1 MRQILIIILLISFTA
16 LASEIISDLGILEL
30 EKAITLNCQILF
42 PQLEKISLVKPEF
55 KLNQINTKV
64 LPPEI
69 DPSEFL
75 TIKDNNIILNPP
87 YTIPPGDYQLVF
99 NVKETDS
106 ENLLILNFRIN
117 KTVVLGI
124 KIPPYSEVPDNILY
138 LEPFIK
144 PRLNCLVKANCDF
157 DLYVSDLLFEAELPA
172 ELRLSLSA
180 SPEADFLVVTDMPKK
195 LLSGSSHGGTQTF
208 DIYVS
213 YGDFTACRAGW
224 HNYLLLFR
232 LEPSSDLF

>member
-1 MRQILIIILLISFTA
+1 LRQILIIILLISFTA
-16 LASEIISDLGILEL
+16 LASEIISDLGILEP

-42 PQLEKISLVKPEF
+42 PKLETISLVKPEV
-55 KLNQINTKV
+55 KLNQVDLMGVPK
-64 LPPEI
+64 EI
-69 DPSEFL
+69 DPGEFL

-99 NVKETDS
+99 KIKETDS

-124 KIPPYSEVPDNILY
+124 KIPPYSEAPGKILY
-138 LEPFIK
+138 LDPFIK
-144 PRLNCLVKANCDF
+144 PRLNCLIKANCDW

-180 SPEADFLVVTDMPKK
+180 SPEAAFLVVTDVPKK

-213 YGDFTACRAGW
+213 LGDFTACKAGW

-232 LEPSSDLF
+232 VEPISELF

>member
-1 MRQILIIILLISFTA
+1 MRRILIIILLISCAT
-16 LASEIISDLGILEL
+16 LASEIVSDLGILEP

-42 PQLEKISLVKPEF
+42 PKLEKISLVKPELN
-55 KLNQINTKV
+55 LNQINTKV
-64 LPPEI
+64 ISPEI
-69 DPSEFL
+69 DPGEFL

-99 NVKETDS
+99 NITETDS

-124 KIPPYSEVPDNILY
+124 KIPPYSEVPDKILC
-138 LEPFIK
+138 LDPFIK
-144 PRLNCLVKANCDF
+144 PRLNCLIKANCDW
-157 DLYVSDLLFEAELPA
+157 DLYVSDLLFATELPA

-180 SPEADFLVVTDMPKK
+180 SPEADFLVVNDMPKK
-195 LLSGSSHGGTQTF
+195 LLSGSSHGETQTF

-213 YGDFTACRAGW
+213 LGDFTACKAGW

-232 LEPSSDLF
+232 LEPRELF